1 MAATV
6 VSPGSVQIPHGGL
19 LCELI
24 PQDEALVSDL
34 KQEAKALKKLRLT
47 QRQVCDLELL
57 LNGGFSPLRGFL
69 NKDDY
74 ESVVESMRLKSG
86 HLWPMPITLDVTAE
100 KFRELS
106 KGQRVALLDP
116 KEGIPLAILTIESL
130 WKPDKVKE
138 AVHVFGAND
147 QAHPAVWYLFNKAG
161 DYYVGGSVEGIQ
173 LPPHYDFVDLR
184 KTPREIRADM
194 AAKSWNR
201 MVAFQTRNPM
211 HRSHKEITALAA
223 RESGCNLLIHPVVG
237 MTKPGDV
244 DHYTRVRCYKEM
256 MKHYPEGLAVLA
268 LLPLAMRMAGPK
280 EAVWHSIIRKNYGAT
295 HFIVGRD
302 HAGPGN
308 NSKGELFYGVYD
320 AQDLVKKHAQ
330 ELGMTIM
337 DFRMVV
343 YVEDKKEYFQED
355 QVPAGKRVLNI
366 SGTELRRRLYK
377 GMDIPDWFSFPEV
390 VKILRETY
398 PPRTDQGFTLFFT
411 GLSSSGKST
420 IAYALQSALLQRGGR
435 TVSVLSGKKI
445 RGLLSSELGFSRTDR
460 DLNMRRIGYVA
471 SEITKSG
478 GVAILTAISPYEE
491 GRRIC
496 REMISRHGGF
506 FEIYLSTPLE
516 VCEERDRKGLYAKA
530 RRGLITDFTG
540 VNDPYEPPKNPEV
553 VIDTSQVSVAD
564 AVDTIIDA
572 LMDEGYLGE

>member
-1 MAATV
+1 MAATTAV
-6 VSPGSVQIPHGGL
+6 VAQAPHGGR

-24 PQDEALVSDL
+24 PDDQALVAEL
-34 KQEAKALKKLRLT
+34 TQEAKMLKKLRLS

-69 NKDDY
+69 NKEDY
-74 ESVVESMRLKSG
+74 DSVVDGMRLKSG
-86 HLWPMPITLDVTAE
+86 LLWPMPVTLDVTAE
-100 KFRELS
+100 KYRELA

-116 KEGIPLAILTIESL
+116 KEGIPLAILTVESL

-138 AVHVFGAND
+138 AVQVFGAND

-161 DYYVGGSVEGIQ
+161 DYYVGGSIEGIQ
-173 LPPHYDFVDLR
+173 LPPHYDFVELR
-184 KTPREIRADM
+184 QTPKEIRASM
-194 AAKSWNR
+194 AAKSWSR

-211 HRSHKEITALAA
+211 HRSHKEITVLAA

-256 MKHYPEGLAVLA
+256 MKHYPDGLASLS
-268 LLPLAMRMAGPK
+268 LLPLAMRMAGPR
-280 EAVWHSIIRKNYGAT
+280 EALWHAIIRKNYGAT

-320 AQDLVKKHAQ
+320 AQELVKKHQ
-330 ELGMTIM
+330 EELGVTIM
-337 DFRMVV
+337 DFRM
-343 YVEDKKEYFQED
+343 ED
-355 QVPAGKRVLNI
+355 QVPSGSQVLNI

-398 PPRTDQGFTLFFT
+398 PPRVQQGFTLFFT

-420 IAYALQSALLQRGGR
+420 IAHALQSALLQRGGR

-478 GVAILTAISPYEE
+478 GVAVLTAISPYEE
-491 GRRIC
+491 GRRTC
-496 REMISRHGGF
+496 RDMVSRHGGF
-506 FEIYLSTPLE
+506 FEIYISTPLE

-540 VNDPYEPPKNPEV
+540 VNDPYEPPKSPEIT
-553 VIDTSQVSVAD
+553 IDASRVSVTN
-564 AVDTIIDA
+564 AVQTIIAA
-572 LMDEGYLGE
+572 LEEEGYLAQVKL

>member
-1 MAATV
+1 
-6 VSPGSVQIPHGGL
+6 
-19 LCELI
+19 
-24 PQDEALVSDL
+24 
-34 KQEAKALKKLRLT
+34 
-47 QRQVCDLELL
+47 
-57 LNGGFSPLRGFL
+57 
-69 NKDDY
+69 
-74 ESVVESMRLKSG
+74 
-86 HLWPMPITLDVTAE
+86 
-100 KFRELS
+100 
-106 KGQRVALLDP
+106 
-116 KEGIPLAILTIESL
+116 
-130 WKPDKVKE
+130 
-138 AVHVFGAND
+138 
-147 QAHPAVWYLFNKAG
+147 
-161 DYYVGGSVEGIQ
+161 
-173 LPPHYDFVDLR
+173 
-184 KTPREIRADM
+184 
-194 AAKSWNR
+194 
-201 MVAFQTRNPM
+201 
-211 HRSHKEITALAA
+211 
-223 RESGCNLLIHPVVG
+223 
-237 MTKPGDV
+237 
-244 DHYTRVRCYKEM
+244 
-256 MKHYPEGLAVLA
+256 
-268 LLPLAMRMAGPK
+268 MAGPK
-280 EAVWHSIIRKNYGAT
+280 EAVWHAIIRKNYGAT

-572 LMDEGYLGE
+572 LVDEGYLGE